1 MGAFAP
7 AFARPAAPARDHL
20 LRAIAS
26 EYREMPGMRLT
37 LVQFGR
43 LWNLDARECGEVV
56 RELIAR
62 GDLSED
68 DAGRIGG
75 RCDVM

>member
-1 MGAFAP
+1 MGAVSRAIARQSAP
-7 AFARPAAPARDHL
+7 PRDHL

-37 LVQFGR
+37 LAQFGR
-43 LWNLDARECGEVV
+43 LWNLDASECEEVV

-68 DAGRIGG
+68 DDGRIGC